1 MQKKKKKVRID
12 KSSTEYNPSQKEKEK
27 KHQGL
32 RSQEPGDIYF
42 LIIFNETQEAF
53 KKRDFVSLSLNN

>member
-1 MQKKKKKVRID
+1 MRIN

-53 KKRDFVSLSLNN
+53 KKHDFVSSSFNN